1 MAVAVLVAAAALPLV
16 AGQHLL
22 TAMIV
27 ALHAAFMA
35 LAWNVAAGYAGQFS
49 LGHSLFYGIGA
60 YASTVLYLRLGLTPW
75 AGMFAGAALA
85 GVVGILL
92 ALGVYRYNVYGI
104 FFALV
109 TLGAAE
115 VAKGLADNW
124 DFIKGPVGILLTMQ
138 HAPGNFFFLRR
149 EPYYFVALAMLVA
162 MILISLL
169 LERSPLG
176 QYFLAVREDEQ
187 AAEASGVNTYRY
199 KTIAIGLSAALTAFA
214 GSFYAQFYLYVSPET
229 VFTFEPQLTMMLG
242 TMVGGAGTAFGPVI
256 GAMLFSGL
264 GEALRNLPFF
274 ESTRRVV
281 IGSKMVYAVL
291 LIVVLHLPARRP
303 HHARAQA
310 RVTAAMAALLEVQS
324 VSKRFGGLQAL
335 SNVGFTV
342 AEGEI
347 VGIIG
352 PNGAGKTTLFN
363 VVTGVYPPD
372 TGRVVFRGVDV
383 TGAAPYRICKL
394 GAARTFQISKPFAA
408 LTVLQ
413 TVRIGALNRIRD
425 TAGATVKAL
434 EVLELMG
441 LAGKRDELGRALT
454 VIERKRLEMARAL
467 ATQPSLLLLDEVAAG
482 LRPNEVQEMI
492 ALVRSIAAGG
502 VSVLI
507 IEHVLEAV
515 MRLSGRIVV
524 LNYGEV
530 IAEGRPDEMVDDPR
544 VIEAYLGEAYSLA

>member
-1 MAVAVLVAAAALPLV
+1 VTRWPARRIAVAVAVLVAAAALPLV

-92 ALGVYRYNVYGI
+92 ALGVYRYNVHGI

-138 HAPGNFFFLRR
+138 QAPGDFFFLRR
-149 EPYYFVALAMLVA
+149 EPYYFVALVMLVA
-162 MILISLL
+162 MILVSLL

-214 GSFYAQFYLYVSPET
+214 GSFYAQFYLYISPET
-229 VFTFEPQLTMMLG
+229 VFIFEPQLTMMLG
-242 TMVGGAGTAFGPVI
+242 TMVGGAGTAFGPVV

-291 LIVVLHLPARRP
+291 LIVVLIYLP
-303 HHARAQA
+303 
-310 RVTAAMAALLEVQS
+310 
-324 VSKRFGGLQAL
+324 GGLI
-335 SNVGFTV
+335 T
-342 AEGEI
+342 
-347 VGIIG
+347 
-352 PNGAGKTTLFN
+352 
-363 VVTGVYPPD
+363 
-372 TGRVVFRGVDV
+372 
-383 TGAAPYRICKL
+383 
-394 GAARTFQISKPFAA
+394 
-408 LTVLQ
+408 
-413 TVRIGALNRIRD
+413 
-425 TAGATVKAL
+425 
-434 EVLELMG
+434 
-441 LAGKRDELGRALT
+441 LGR
-454 VIERKRLEMARAL
+454 KRA
-467 ATQPSLLLLDEVAAG
+467 
-482 LRPNEVQEMI
+482 
-492 ALVRSIAAGG
+492 
-502 VSVLI
+502 
-507 IEHVLEAV
+507 
-515 MRLSGRIVV
+515 
-524 LNYGEV
+524 
-530 IAEGRPDEMVDDPR
+530 
-544 VIEAYLGEAYSLA
+544 

>member
-1 MAVAVLVAAAALPLV
+1 VSRRPARRIAVAVAVLVAAAALPLV

-92 ALGVYRYNVYGI
+92 ALGVYRYNVHGI

-138 HAPGNFFFLRR
+138 HAPGDFFFLRR
-149 EPYYFVALAMLVA
+149 EPYYFVALTMLVA
-162 MILISLL
+162 MILVSLL

-214 GSFYAQFYLYVSPET
+214 GSFYAQFYLYISPDT
-229 VFTFEPQLTMMLG
+229 VFIFEPQLTMMLG

-264 GEALRNLPFF
+264 GEGLRNLPFF

-291 LIVVLHLPARRP
+291 LIVVLIYLP
-303 HHARAQA
+303 
-310 RVTAAMAALLEVQS
+310 
-324 VSKRFGGLQAL
+324 GGLI
-335 SNVGFTV
+335 T
-342 AEGEI
+342 
-347 VGIIG
+347 
-352 PNGAGKTTLFN
+352 
-363 VVTGVYPPD
+363 
-372 TGRVVFRGVDV
+372 
-383 TGAAPYRICKL
+383 
-394 GAARTFQISKPFAA
+394 
-408 LTVLQ
+408 
-413 TVRIGALNRIRD
+413 
-425 TAGATVKAL
+425 
-434 EVLELMG
+434 
-441 LAGKRDELGRALT
+441 LGR
-454 VIERKRLEMARAL
+454 KRA
-467 ATQPSLLLLDEVAAG
+467 
-482 LRPNEVQEMI
+482 
-492 ALVRSIAAGG
+492 
-502 VSVLI
+502 
-507 IEHVLEAV
+507 
-515 MRLSGRIVV
+515 
-524 LNYGEV
+524 
-530 IAEGRPDEMVDDPR
+530 
-544 VIEAYLGEAYSLA
+544 

>member
-85 GVVGILL
+85 GVVGVLL

-138 HAPGNFFFLRR
+138 YAPGDFFFLRR

-162 MILISLL
+162 MILISLV

-176 QYFLAVREDEQ
+176 QYLLAVREDEQ

-214 GSFYAQFYLYVSPET
+214 GSFYAQFYLYISPET
-229 VFTFEPQLTMMLG
+229 VFVFEPQLTMMLG
-242 TMVGGAGTAFGPVI
+242 TMVGGAGTALGPVI

-274 ESTRRVV
+274 ENTRQVV

-291 LIVVLHLPARRP
+291 LIVVLIYLP
-303 HHARAQA
+303 
-310 RVTAAMAALLEVQS
+310 
-324 VSKRFGGLQAL
+324 GGLI
-335 SNVGFTV
+335 T
-342 AEGEI
+342 
-347 VGIIG
+347 
-352 PNGAGKTTLFN
+352 
-363 VVTGVYPPD
+363 
-372 TGRVVFRGVDV
+372 
-383 TGAAPYRICKL
+383 
-394 GAARTFQISKPFAA
+394 
-408 LTVLQ
+408 
-413 TVRIGALNRIRD
+413 
-425 TAGATVKAL
+425 
-434 EVLELMG
+434 
-441 LAGKRDELGRALT
+441 LGR
-454 VIERKRLEMARAL
+454 RR
-467 ATQPSLLLLDEVAAG
+467 G
-482 LRPNEVQEMI
+482 
-492 ALVRSIAAGG
+492 
-502 VSVLI
+502 
-507 IEHVLEAV
+507 
-515 MRLSGRIVV
+515 
-524 LNYGEV
+524 
-530 IAEGRPDEMVDDPR
+530 
-544 VIEAYLGEAYSLA
+544 

>member
-85 GVVGILL
+85 GVVGVLL
-92 ALGVYRYNVYGI
+92 ALGVYRYNVHGI

-138 HAPGNFFFLRR
+138 HAPGDFFFLRR
-149 EPYYFVALAMLVA
+149 EPYYFVALVMLVA

-176 QYFLAVREDEQ
+176 QYFLAVREDEE

-214 GSFYAQFYLYVSPET
+214 GSFYAQFYLYISPET
-229 VFTFEPQLTMMLG
+229 VFIFEPQLTMMLG

-264 GEALRNLPFF
+264 GEALRNLPFI
-274 ESTRRVV
+274 ESTRQLV

-291 LIVVLHLPARRP
+291 LIVVLIYLP
-303 HHARAQA
+303 
-310 RVTAAMAALLEVQS
+310 
-324 VSKRFGGLQAL
+324 GGLI
-335 SNVGFTV
+335 T
-342 AEGEI
+342 
-347 VGIIG
+347 
-352 PNGAGKTTLFN
+352 
-363 VVTGVYPPD
+363 
-372 TGRVVFRGVDV
+372 
-383 TGAAPYRICKL
+383 
-394 GAARTFQISKPFAA
+394 
-408 LTVLQ
+408 
-413 TVRIGALNRIRD
+413 
-425 TAGATVKAL
+425 
-434 EVLELMG
+434 
-441 LAGKRDELGRALT
+441 LGR
-454 VIERKRLEMARAL
+454 KRA
-467 ATQPSLLLLDEVAAG
+467 
-482 LRPNEVQEMI
+482 
-492 ALVRSIAAGG
+492 
-502 VSVLI
+502 
-507 IEHVLEAV
+507 
-515 MRLSGRIVV
+515 
-524 LNYGEV
+524 
-530 IAEGRPDEMVDDPR
+530 
-544 VIEAYLGEAYSLA
+544 